1 MLIDII
7 IVCFYIFRILT
18 LVQCD
23 QLFSLTWFAD
33 SNLIVNQLNGAIPS
47 TIGSLTNLQTLYVNA
62 H

>member
-1 MLIDII
+1 MI
-7 IVCFYIFRILT
+7 RILARY
-18 LVQCD
+18 D
-23 QLFSLTWFAD
+23 RLFSLTWFAD